1 MTDPIEARLQL
12 IRRWLEARE
21 DIEDIKVYAVGAL
34 VDLWHEPFDARDAI
48 HERLADQ

>member
-1 MTDPIEARLQL
+1 MTDPIEASLQL

-21 DIEDIKVYAVGAL
+21 DIKVYAVGAL
-34 VDLWHEPFDARDAI
+34 VDVWHGPFDARDAI